1 MPSRCFPPYPFLLL
15 LLLNSRF
22 KKRGQNQKREPW
34 GTENFSSKFFLGF
47 YRVVLDTFF
56 GSLYR
61 RKIEAT
67 VRPIL

>member
-1 MPSRCFPPYPFLLL
+1 MSHPHYPFLLL

-34 GTENFSSKFFLGF
+34 GTEKFRRKFWLGF
-47 YRVVLDTFF
+47 YRAVLDTFF

-61 RKIEAT
+61 RKIQAT
-67 VRPIL
+67 VRSIL